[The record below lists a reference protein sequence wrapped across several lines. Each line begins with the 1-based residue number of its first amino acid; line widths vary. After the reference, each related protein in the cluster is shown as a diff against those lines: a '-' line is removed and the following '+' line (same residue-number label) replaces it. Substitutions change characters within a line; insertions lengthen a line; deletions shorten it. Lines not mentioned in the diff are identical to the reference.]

1 MSVALS
7 SIARM
12 AIDTHP
18 APRVTYVPGGPLG
31 PAPGAESEP
40 EPAPEPAL
48 QSEPEPDPGRPSPV
62 ALLDDAA
69 LWQPTEVLP
78 AVVDV
83 PDPEPEPSRWRDPG
97 LALPPVDWAVP
108 AFRLDDPELWEPL
121 PIAIAAPVTPEL
133 EAEPAPEGE
142 ATALIEPEPELDPL
156 SPPAFVLQTGDAWGW
171 AEPWA
176 FEATAEDE
184 PPELGIEDGETRRR
198 RGISPVLPVVVILIA
213 AAVSVWTALPRSR
226 APRPHVKEVAEVIL
240 SPEASPYALRTIPSN
255 YLQDYW
261 KAAEEYGLGWTK
273 LAAVGQIESDQGRS
287 ETPGVS
293 TGTNT
298 AGAAGPAQFLGTTWA
313 RFGVDADGRGPA
325 NPYDPAD
332 AITAMAA
339 YLKASGAPENWRGAL
354 FTYNHSTAYV
364 NAVLALSNRYSVQ
377 SSLNGT

>member
-1 MSVALS
+1 L
-7 SIARM
+7 
-12 AIDTHP
+12 
-18 APRVTYVPGGPLG
+18 APER
-31 PAPGAESEP
+31 EP
-40 EPAPEPAL
+40 EPALAPPPAL
-48 QSEPEPDPGRPSPV
+48 QPEPDPDRPSPV

-108 AFRLDDPELWEPL
+108 AFRLDDAALWEP
-121 PIAIAAPVTPEL
+121 PAIAITAPVTPEP
-133 EAEPAPEGE
+133 EPEPAPD
-142 ATALIEPEPELDPL
+142 PELDPL

-176 FEATAEDE
+176 FEANVEDG
-184 PPELGIEDGETRRR
+184 PPELEIEASDARRR

-226 APRPHVKEVAEVIL
+226 APRPHAKEVAEVTL

-364 NAVLALSNRYSVQ
+364 NAVLALSSRYSVQ
-377 SSLNGT
+377 SSLNST